1 LSVFGLELHTSVVS
15 RLIFDQSKEK
25 NMSRQTIATNQAPA
39 AVGPYSQ
46 AVVAGP
52 FVFASGQLG
61 LDPVTGKFVG
71 EDVESQTRQAL
82 QNLQAVLDASGTD
95 LAHVVKTTLFLA
107 RMDDFATVNRVYA
120 EFFSDDPPARA
131 TVEVS
136 RLPLNALVEVEVIA
150 YRS

>member
-1 LSVFGLELHTSVVS
+1 MA
-15 RLIFDQSKEK
+15 RRI
-25 NMSRQTIATNQAPA
+25 IATDRAPA

-61 LDPVTGKFVG
+61 LDPVTGKFVEG
-71 EDVESQTRQAL
+71 GVESQTRQAMR
-82 QNLQAVLDASGTD
+82 NLQAVLEAGGTNF
-95 LAHVVKTTLFLA
+95 AHVVKTTLFLA
-107 RMDDFATVNRVYA
+107 NMDDFSTVNRVYA

>member
-1 LSVFGLELHTSVVS
+1 
-15 RLIFDQSKEK
+15 
-25 NMSRQTIATNQAPA
+25 MPRQTIATGQAPA

-46 AVVAGP
+46 AVAAGR

-61 LDPVTGKFVG
+61 LDPVTGNFAG
-71 EDVESQTRQAL
+71 EDVESQARRAL
-82 QNLQAVLDASGTD
+82 QNLQVVLEASGTD

-107 RMDDFATVNRVYA
+107 DMDDFSTVNRVYA
-120 EFFSDDPPARA
+120 EFFPDDPPARA

>member
-1 LSVFGLELHTSVVS
+1 MA
-15 RLIFDQSKEK
+15 RRI
-25 NMSRQTIATNQAPA
+25 IATDRAPA

-61 LDPVTGKFVG
+61 LDPVTGKFVEG
-71 EDVESQTRQAL
+71 GVESQTRQAMR
-82 QNLQAVLDASGTD
+82 NLQAVLEAGGTNF
-95 LAHVVKTTLFLA
+95 AHVVKTTLFLA
-107 RMDDFATVNRVYA
+107 NMDDFSTVNRVYA
-120 EFFSDDPPARA
+120 EFFSDDPPARV

-136 RLPLNALVEVEVIA
+136 SLPLNALVEVEVIA

>member
-1 LSVFGLELHTSVVS
+1 
-15 RLIFDQSKEK
+15 
-25 NMSRQTIATNQAPA
+25 MSRQTIATGQAPA

-46 AVVAGP
+46 AVAAGR

-61 LDPVTGKFVG
+61 LDPVTGNFAG
-71 EDVESQTRQAL
+71 EDVESQARRAL
-82 QNLQAVLDASGTD
+82 QNLQVVLEASGTD

-107 RMDDFATVNRVYA
+107 DMDDFSTVNRVYA
-120 EFFSDDPPARA
+120 EFFPDDPPARA